1 MPRAGTYIRAAD
13 FATTDYVPEPPSDW
27 PPERRERFDRIAAAL
42 PRGWWDSSNEPLLR
56 EYCCAVESSERLGA
70 IIDSLDID
78 TVPAAELTRL
88 LAMRDREAKRAI
100 QLARAMRLTRLSL
113 PMPREGCDVPADERH
128 APWAC

>member
-1 MPRAGTYIRAAD
+1 MPSNRYIASHEAMIGD
-13 FATTDYVPEPPSDW
+13 HVPVAPSDW
-27 PPERRERFDRIAAAL
+27 PPERRARFDKIAGAM

-56 EYCCAVESSERLGA
+56 EYTLATEASERLGA
-70 IIDSLDID
+70 IIDGLDID

-88 LAMRDREAKRAI
+88 LAMRDREAKRAL